1 MAGNLIHD
9 EGRLLPEQQH
19 EEILKIDLEWNDVVV
34 TYKTNTSEKQILKGM
49 SGYAR
54 AGEFLAIMGT
64 SGAGKTTLMNLIS
77 GSVKSTQTLT
87 ASGEILANGQNIESI
102 NYFKYVGYVTQEDIL
117 LDMLTVKE
125 SVMFAARLKTRGTT
139 QEKEKKV
146 QSLLEEMGLIKCQHT
161 LVGNPVKK
169 GISGGE
175 KKRTCVAIELITT
188 PSILFLDEP
197 TSGLDSFTSYQV
209 MELLNQQA
217 VKGRTVVSTIHQP
230 SSDIFMKFDKLLL
243 LCDGHVMFHGPS
255 SEAVQYFSHRGLD
268 CPPLSNPA
276 DYFMEILHIE
286 NLDQKSPE
294 EEERVNMLMNS
305 FKSNQKALK
314 NPIRTALERGTSG
327 YVSSYPVQIYHCT
340 IRAIKITVRNPGLTF
355 FKLAILLFV
364 ALLVDILFWDIG
376 EKIGTDSLDPDKIQD
391 AQQKTNNR
399 NGSLFFLITTLVY
412 SNLQVTILNFPL
424 IRQVFLKESRSKMY
438 GTVAFFFAK
447 NVADF
452 VIEVLSSIIFGVTV
466 YWCVGYNTSSP
477 DKPVIF
483 LIVLILAHMCGTS
496 LGLVAGAWFT
506 RVDVASSLGAI
517 MTLPFYYFSGFLR
530 PESEIWIGLR
540 WFSYFSPFRYS
551 FFALMLNE
559 YKDRSGGEH
568 VLKFYSIE
576 GSTEAMIG
584 WLILVMLAYRV
595 LGFIGLKYNS
605 RIGS

>member
-1 MAGNLIHD
+1 MAETKVYSD
-9 EGRLLPEQQH
+9 DSLLPATYH
-19 EEILKIDLEWNDVVV
+19 EEILKIDLEWTDIEV
-34 TYKTNTSEKQILKGM
+34 TYKSKFSEKRILKGI
-49 SGYAR
+49 SGYAK

-77 GSVKSTQTLT
+77 GSVKSNKTLAT
-87 ASGEILANGQNIESI
+87 SGQIIANGQEIDSI

-117 LDMLTVKE
+117 LDMLTVRE
-125 SVMFAARLKTRGTT
+125 SVMFAARLKTKGTT
-139 QEKEKKV
+139 QEKTLKV
-146 QSLLEEMGLIKCQHT
+146 DSLLGELGLTKCQHT

-217 VKGRTVVSTIHQP
+217 AKGRTVVSTIHQP
-230 SSDIFMKFDKLLL
+230 SSDIYNKFDKLLL
-243 LCDGHVMFHGPS
+243 LCDGHVMFHGPAKY
-255 SEAVQYFSHRGLD
+255 AVEYFNERNLK

-286 NLDQKSPE
+286 NLDQKKPE
-294 EEERVNMLMNS
+294 EEERVNFLNEN
-305 FKSNQKALK
+305 FRKNLK
-314 NPIRTALERGTSG
+314 RLENPIRTELEKGSSG

-340 IRAIKITVRNPGLTF
+340 VRAIKITVRNPKLTF

-376 EKIGTDSLDPDKIQD
+376 KSDTDQEKV
-391 AQQKTNNR
+391 NNR

-412 SNLQVTILNFPL
+412 SNLNVTILNFPL

-452 VIEVLSSIIFGVTV
+452 VIEVFSSIIFGLCV
-466 YWCVGYNTSSP
+466 YWSVGYNTESSE
-477 DKPVIF
+477 KPVVF
-483 LIVLILAHMCGTS
+483 LIVLVLAHMCGTS

-530 PESEIWIGLR
+530 PESEIFIGLQ
-540 WFSYFSPFRYS
+540 WFCYMSPFRYS

-559 YKDRSGGEH
+559 YKDRSGGH
-568 VLKFYSIE
+568 NVLKFYSIE
-576 GSTEAMIG
+576 GSTETMVG
-584 WLILVMLAYRV
+584 LLVVCMLGYRILA
-595 LGFIGLKYNS
+595 FIGLKYNS